1 MKVVEDLGN
10 HNVEDN
16 IGTDCSD
23 SEDAEQ
29 GEHNSLLCHNTID
42 IFFDTKGHRLLP
54 EEAIEVEHHCAEH
67 GVPIATDLEEH
78 LGHNELVEHRHCEC
92 CVEREEPKEKLL
104 LVQVEL
110 EQISC
115 RLEDV
120 GYPSDQLL
128 HEADW

>member
-1 MKVVEDLGN
+1 MDLCFDELFFFGGFEHANLLAFCSACVEVVEDLGD

-29 GEHNSLLCHNTID
+29 CEHNSLLCHNTID

-54 EEAIEVEHHCAEH
+54 EEAIEVEHHRAEH

-78 LGHNELVEHRHCEC
+78 LGHHELVEHRHCEC
-92 CVEREEPKEKLL
+92 CVEREEPK
-104 LVQVEL
+104 
-110 EQISC
+110 
-115 RLEDV
+115 
-120 GYPSDQLL
+120 
-128 HEADW
+128 